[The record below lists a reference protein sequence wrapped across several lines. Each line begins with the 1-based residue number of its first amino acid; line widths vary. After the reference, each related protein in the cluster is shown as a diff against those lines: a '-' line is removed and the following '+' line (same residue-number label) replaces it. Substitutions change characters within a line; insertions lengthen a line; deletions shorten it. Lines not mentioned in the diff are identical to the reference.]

1 MYKPLLLLF
10 FISSVFLDSAEV
22 ISQEIKYIEVSAFGE
37 ASVKEEAIKVALAQ
51 AISKVNGTAID
62 AKNILKKTTV
72 SSNVDG
78 EKKFASNKEMIR
90 EMKDA
95 TRGVVSSYEINNV
108 IDLNN
113 GLYRAEVTAKVA
125 QLSLTSGSRK
135 KIAVLPMRVE
145 VPEVKL
151 SSLNNTAQQ
160 LSRKFTQA
168 VEDKIVSSR
177 RFTVLD
183 REYVEQTLGEK
194 SKILDNPLLP
204 MEEVL
209 RLSQNLV
216 ADLVVVGTV
225 QNISYSL
232 QTKEFKT
239 LNKTFTSPYG
249 NVALNF
255 KIIDVATG
263 QTKFSGTVMQ
273 RFSSENFLS
282 IYPDANLPDPTLAIA
297 ELVSLDISQDILT
310 AIYPLIIV
318 SVEGQSVTLNQGGD
332 LISTG
337 DKYEVFQKG
346 EKLIDPYTKEPI
358 GYQEKYVADIT
369 IKKVNNKFSTATV
382 EANIDLAQ
390 YFAPKRLVCRLKNK
404 GLSSYQTQAEQD
416 KKEID
421 DFFSNE
427 DGGTDEFEDD
437 DWQ

>member
-10 FISSVFLDSAEV
+10 FISSVFLVSAEV
-22 ISQEIKYIEVSAFGE
+22 SSQEIKYIEVSAFGE

-51 AISKVNGTAID
+51 AISKVNGTSID

-95 TRGVVSSYEINNV
+95 TRGVISSYEINDV

-113 GLYRAEVTAKVA
+113 GLYRAEITAKVA

-194 SKILDNPLLP
+194 SQILDNPLLP

-273 RFSSENFLS
+273 RFSSESFLS
-282 IYPDANLPDPTLAIA
+282 IYPDANLPDPFLAIA
-297 ELVSLDISQDILT
+297 ELVSLDISQDILS

-369 IKKVNNKFSTATV
+369 IKKVNNKFSTASV

-390 YFAPKRLVCRLKNK
+390 YFAPKRLVCRLKSK
-404 GLSSYQTQAEQD
+404 GLSNYQLQAEQD

>member
-273 RFSSENFLS
+273 RFSAENFLS

>member
-51 AISKVNGTAID
+51 AISKVNGTSID

-72 SSNVDG
+72 SSNIDG

-273 RFSSENFLS
+273 RFSAENFLS